1 MSRSITMYAQMKTAI
16 LLILMS
22 SFITGCASNPFVRQ
36 VTLTVTSAPSGADI
50 YDQHNGTY
58 HGKTP
63 VTLTYNNP
71 PRDTNGCYTL
81 NGLTAWFSNNNFKKT
96 TNLISTCFKSNGVL
110 HLTSDVET
118 PLTNAPN
125 KPSIKEPTQPPI
137 TTEKIEANKIHRKL
151 IASGT
156 CFFVSKDGHLIT
168 NQHVID
174 EGKYFEVQ
182 LNDGTLAKAKLK
194 KNSTKNDLAILKLEN
209 VKTPFYLSLEY
220 SRNVSLGDE
229 VFTIGFPLT
238 ASLGKEAKF
247 TDGSISSKSGLDD
260 DQTTFQMTVPIQS
273 GNSGGPLVNN
283 EGRAIGIVTSSAS
296 ASAFMKKYGRLP
308 QNINWAVKADYAIP
322 LLDEVPIMQAKTSSR
337 KEAIKKTEKAVCR
350 IFSYD

>member
-1 MSRSITMYAQMKTAI
+1 MYAQIKAI
-16 LLILMS
+16 IFIITLSSLIA
-22 SFITGCASNPFVRQ
+22 GCASNPFARQ

-50 YDQHNGTY
+50 YDQYTGTY

-71 PRDTNGCYTL
+71 PRDANGCYTL

-96 TNLISTCFKSNGVL
+96 TNNIGTCFKSNGVL
-110 HLTSDVET
+110 HITQDNET
-118 PLTNAPN
+118 PQTNTPN
-125 KPSIKEPTQPPI
+125 KPPIKEPAPLPNI
-137 TTEKIEANKIHRKL
+137 IEKNEANKTHRKL

-156 CFFVSKDGHLIT
+156 CFFVSKDGHLVT

-182 LNDGTLAKAKLK
+182 LNDGSNAKAKLV

-238 ASLGKEAKF
+238 TSLGKEPKF
-247 TDGSISSKSGLDD
+247 TDGSISAKSGLDD

-322 LLDEVPIMQAKTSSR
+322 LLDEAPITQPKTPSR

-350 IFSYD
+350 IFSYE